1 MKKILAKIAVSIIAT
16 SLFSSFLLAGNVAMA
31 GTLCST
37 SKDCPSEEYCDGA
50 IEGYTNEDSET
61 REPILGTCKLSDLK
75 DTKFSVSKNLK
86 LDNGQQPQKYFGD
99 KQNSPIVAFILSVI
113 DFATIVIGSIA
124 VILIII
130 SGFMFMFAQG
140 NEQNLTNAKDMFKY
154 AVIGLLVV
162 FLSYTIA
169 TFVQS
174 IFLPEPPAA
183 VPTAT
188 TPAAPAT

>member
-16 SLFSSFLLAGNVAMA
+16 SLFSSFLLAGNIAMA
-31 GTLCST
+31 AGQTCYES
-37 SKDCPSEEYCDGA
+37 SNCPGDQYCDGA
-50 IEGYTNEDSET
+50 NFPDPGE
-61 REPILGTCKLSDLK
+61 CKLSNLT
-75 DTKFSVSKNLK
+75 DTKFPINTLR
-86 LDNGQQPQKYFGD
+86 LDNDEQPEKYFKD
-99 KQNSPIVAFILSVI
+99 ENNSPIVAFILSVI

-174 IFLPEPPAA
+174 IFLPDPPAA